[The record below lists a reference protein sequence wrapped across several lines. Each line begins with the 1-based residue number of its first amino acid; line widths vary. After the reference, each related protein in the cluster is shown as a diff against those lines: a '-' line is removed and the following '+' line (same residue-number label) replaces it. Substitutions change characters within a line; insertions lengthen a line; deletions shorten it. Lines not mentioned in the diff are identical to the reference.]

1 MFNNLLMASF
11 ETSACAIIA
20 GVIVV
25 LFFVN
30 YFVCEKVEITFIEEE
45 AFFWVN
51 NLFLGLLL
59 ISLIFGLLIF
69 YITIAVLS
77 FLYLLFI
84 LISRWR
90 NKRTRVDEGTQKIQ
104 KLFDNDNDKKEG

>member
-20 GVIVV
+20 GVIVI

-90 NKRTRVDEGTQKIQ
+90 NKCTRVNESTQKAQ
-104 KLFDNDNDKKEG
+104 KLFEDKDKKGE